1 MTSAANCGEYLHHCT
16 VVLTTTE
23 WYKKVTTQITHCCL
37 LYSHGRS
44 CSPAVHPSPYSSSPH
59 AGQKTRDVGYN
70 VTIPFVIPAKQND
83 TARPQAPKILHCC
96 VHCLLLSA
104 KCCLPST
111 PSLLSGPHLGLLQA
125 VASDFKWQQ
134 DILDPGT
141 DWHWETLHCSGGSE
155 VSGHFGTRTEVSKRH
170 FGPKYRTV
178 PPHGPKCPAIWTE
191 VSHPMVR
198 RSSP

>member
-83 TARPQAPKILHCC
+83 TAQPQAPKILHCC
-96 VHCLLLSA
+96 VHCLLLSGSA
-104 KCCLPST
+104 LSRLPSIHSQPPHWPT
-111 PSLLSGPHLGLLQA
+111 LRSTAGCSIWLQMATGHLG
-125 VASDFKWQQ
+125 
-134 DILDPGT
+134 PGDRLALRNFALFRWVRSVRT
-141 DWHWETLHCSGGSE
+141 FRHEDWSVQKTL
-155 VSGHFGTRTEVSKRH
+155 RT
-170 FGPKYRTV
+170 
-178 PPHGPKCPAIWTE
+178 
-191 VSHPMVR
+191 
-198 RSSP
+198 